1 MKYNET
7 LRLVTIMFY
16 FYIGRPYTINMIM
29 SVASLDL
36 TCPFKILLLI
46 HNNQCFYS
54 WHYNMSDTLCNT
66 CMAIVHHAIHRLFLN
81 WQYRGTHS
89 VYPHSLSSFHGAPS
103 YIKCNDVINNTKL
116 WTLITRV
123 PQVRFCVHF
132 FGWFLTSSQS
142 FSTKNLAII
151 LNVLIV
157 QYRYILHVY

>member
-7 LRLVTIMFY
+7 LRLITIMFY

-66 CMAIVHHAIHRLFLN
+66 CMAIVHHAIHRLFWN

-123 PQVRFCVHF
+123 PQVRIFVHF

-142 FSTKNLAII
+142 FSTKNLAVI
-151 LNVLIV
+151 LRCPGPI
-157 QYRYILHVY
+157 